1 MAHVL
6 PSRTVLANYPWRCVL
21 PTRYGDQDPNRHINN
36 AALVGLF
43 EEGRVRFTMALG
55 GDLRPTGVSTV
66 VAALNVNFLAETL
79 YPMDV
84 TMALGIVRIG
94 RTSWTVVE
102 GAFNGDQCLA
112 VCEAVIVSVGPDG
125 PVAPPQTWRDAAAD
139 YLMGD

>member
-6 PSRTVLANYPWRCVL
+6 PARTVLSSYPWSCVL
-21 PTRYGDQDPNRHINN
+21 PTRYGDQDTNRHINN

-43 EEGRVRFTMALG
+43 EEGRVRFTLALG
-55 GDLRPTGVSTV
+55 AVARPPGVNPV

-79 YPMDV
+79 YPMDI
-84 TMALGIVRIG
+84 TMGLGIVRIG

-112 VCEAVIVSVGPDG
+112 VCEAVIVTVGPNG
-125 PVAPPQTWRDAAAD
+125 PVETSQAWREAVAD
-139 YLMGD
+139 YLIGD